1 MHSRALV
8 MTDLVSDLLN
18 IAPRDKAEILA
29 RALPYIR
36 RFHAKTMHAMTVKS
50 QIACFK
56 STFRSAP
63 ARAQA

>member
-1 MHSRALV
+1 

-56 STFRSAP
+56 TRSTFRSAP

>member
-1 MHSRALV
+1 

-36 RFHAKTMHAMTVKS
+36 RFLQNTIDLPVS
-50 QIACFK
+50 ACA
-56 STFRSAP
+56 RSSLTGS
-63 ARAQA
+63 

>member
-36 RFHAKTMHAMTVKS
+36 RFLQNTIDLPVS
-50 QIACFK
+50 ACA
-56 STFRSAP
+56 RSSLTGS
-63 ARAQA
+63 